1 MYLADKLDIHI
12 KRAANSMVVFLMKK
26 KSNNNNSLKLTKS
39 AGVLTT
45 ISSFKCQII
54 DYAGFWLCGDMRRRS
69 ALSTPHAAHKHT
81 TSEKN

>member
-1 MYLADKLDIHI
+1 MYLSDKLDIHI

-26 KSNNNNSLKLTKS
+26 KKSNNNNNSLKLTKS
-39 AGVLTT
+39 AGVLSP
-45 ISSFKCQII
+45 ISQII
-54 DYAGFWLCGDMRRRS
+54 HYAGLWLCGDMRRRS